1 MNGDDMPRR
10 KKTRP
15 EIRHR
20 QDNAPYT
27 TLPALY
33 DELNQALFGGRLH
46 PSSQVRLEW
55 RTPAQSRG
63 FLGKIN
69 VKWGYQGLGNKPFP
83 LRGSTHILIRSGMTD
98 RQTRKTMAHEMAH
111 LAAAMEDGT
120 MRHNATFWRIM
131 AEIGYPKDH
140 RFVDEAAEEKDCWTD
155 KSEARDAVR
164 FWRKQPLGSQVQ
176 MGTGV
181 YTLVEVQR
189 RGTQVR
195 IKNSTG
201 MAWWVSARWVKPL

>member
-1 MNGDDMPRR
+1 MPRR

-55 RTPAQSRG
+55 RAPAQSRG
-63 FLGKIN
+63 FLGRIN
-69 VKWGYQGLGNKPFP
+69 MKWSYQGLGSRPFP

-111 LAAAMEDGT
+111 LAAAIEDGT
-120 MRHNATFWRIM
+120 LKHNATFWRIM

-140 RFVDEAAEEKDCWTD
+140 RFIGETVEERDCWTD
-155 KSEARDAVR
+155 KSDERQAIW
-164 FWRKQPLGSQVQ
+164 FWRKQPLGI
-176 MGTGV
+176 GV
-181 YTLVEVQR
+181 FYGKGLYTLVEVQK
-189 RGTQVR
+189 RGTKVR
-195 IKNSTG
+195 IANHLGFS
-201 MAWWVSARWVKPL
+201 WWVPASSLKVV

>member
-1 MNGDDMPRR
+1 MPRR

-20 QDNAPYT
+20 QDNAPFT
-27 TLPALY
+27 TLAALY

-46 PSSQVRLEW
+46 HSSEVRLEW

-63 FLGKIN
+63 FLGKIG
-69 VKWGYQGLGNKPFP
+69 VKWGYQGFGNRAIP
-83 LRGSTHILIRSGMTD
+83 LRGSAWILVRSGMTD

-120 MRHNATFWRIM
+120 FRHNATFWRIM

-140 RFVDEAAEEKDCWTD
+140 RFIGETSEEMDLWSA
-155 KSEARDAVR
+155 KSISRDAVR
-164 FWRKQPLGSQVQ
+164 VWRKVAPNTPCKVGGIPAVFL
-176 MGTGV
+176 
-181 YTLVEVQR
+181 EAQR
-189 RGTQVR
+189 RGTKVR
-195 IKNSTG
+195 ICHPLG
-201 MAWWVSARWVKPL
+201 YPFWIEADRVKAV